1 MANRG
6 QILSKRINMQYC
18 IQKCIV
24 TNVSVYYNKC
34 IKFNHIP
41 VLTKRGGNNMEIAMA
56 VLKFI
61 GGAIP
66 LVQELLKA
74 FM

>member
-1 MANRG
+1 
-6 QILSKRINMQYC
+6 
-18 IQKCIV
+18 
-24 TNVSVYYNKC
+24 
-34 IKFNHIP
+34 
-41 VLTKRGGNNMEIAMA
+41 MEIAMA

-66 LVQELLKA
+66 LIQELLKV

>member
-24 TNVSVYYNKC
+24 TNVSAYYNKV
-34 IKFNHIP
+34 IKIYYI
-41 VLTKRGGNNMEIAMA
+41 LIRKRGENNMEIAMA

-66 LVQELLKA
+66 LIQELLKA
-74 FM
+74 YM

>member
-1 MANRG
+1 
-6 QILSKRINMQYC
+6 MQYC
-18 IQKCIV
+18 IRKYIV
-24 TNVSVYYNKC
+24 IIVSAYYNEV
-34 IKFNHIP
+34 IKIYYI
-41 VLTKRGGNNMEIAMA
+41 LIRKRGENNMEIAMA

-66 LVQELLKA
+66 LIQELLKA

>member
-1 MANRG
+1 
-6 QILSKRINMQYC
+6 MQYC
-18 IQKCIV
+18 IRKCIV
-24 TNVSVYYNKC
+24 IIVSAYYNKV
-34 IKFNHIP
+34 IKIYYI
-41 VLTKRGGNNMEIAMA
+41 LIRKRGENNMEITMA

-66 LVQELLKA
+66 LIQELLKA

>member
-1 MANRG
+1 
-6 QILSKRINMQYC
+6 
-18 IQKCIV
+18 
-24 TNVSVYYNKC
+24 
-34 IKFNHIP
+34 
-41 VLTKRGGNNMEIAMA
+41 MEIAMT

-66 LVQELLKA
+66 LIQDLLKT

>member
-1 MANRG
+1 MYKYA
-6 QILSKRINMQYC
+6 ILHTEMYCYYCKR
-18 IQKCIV
+18 
-24 TNVSVYYNKC
+24 YYNKV
-34 IKFNHIP
+34 IKIYYI
-41 VLTKRGGNNMEIAMA
+41 LIRKRGENNMEIAMA

-66 LVQELLKA
+66 LIQELLKA

>member
-1 MANRG
+1 
-6 QILSKRINMQYC
+6 MQYC

-24 TNVSVYYNKC
+24 IFVSAYYNEF
-34 IKFNHIP
+34 IKIHHI
-41 VLTKRGGNNMEIAMA
+41 LIRKRGENNMEIAMA

-66 LVQELLKA
+66 LIQELLKA

>member
-1 MANRG
+1 
-6 QILSKRINMQYC
+6 MQYC

-24 TNVSVYYNKC
+24 IIVSAYYNKV
-34 IKFNHIP
+34 IKIYYI
-41 VLTKRGGNNMEIAMA
+41 LIRKRGENNMEIAMA

-66 LVQELLKA
+66 LIQELLKA